1 MTEGVAL
8 RVNIASMR
16 FPGSGSRAGLIA
28 DLELEVPA
36 GGIAAL
42 VGRSGIGK
50 TTLLRIIAGLERRF
64 DGKVTLDGV
73 PVHKPSRAI
82 QIVYQDYRLL
92 PWKTVRENIAFSLHN
107 GTADAPSIDHWL
119 DFLHLRHRS
128 DAWPRE
134 LSGGEQARAALAR
147 VFVSPP
153 RVLLLDEAFH
163 NLDVVAKQKIQEE
176 LVTLLSEQKITTVV
190 VSHSIE
196 DAVYLADMIYVL
208 AESPMRVVRRIPVEL
223 QRPRARGDAEWS
235 RLVGEVTDSLRNGTG
250 EL

>member
-1 MTEGVAL
+1 MTEGVDL
-8 RVNIASMR
+8 RVHIASMG
-16 FPGSGSRAGLIA
+16 FPSSGSSASLIA

-64 DGKVTLDGV
+64 DGKVTLNGL
-73 PVHKPSRAI
+73 PVQKPSRAI

-107 GTADAPSIDHWL
+107 GTAAAHSIDRWL

-134 LSGGEQARAALAR
+134 LSGGEQARTALAR

-163 NLDVVAKQKIQEE
+163 NLDVVAKQTIQEE
-176 LVTLLSEQKITTVV
+176 LVTVLSDQKITTVV

-196 DAVYLADMIYVL
+196 DAVYLADVIYVL
-208 AESPMRVVRRIPVEL
+208 AESPMRVVQRIPVVL
-223 QRPRARGDAEWS
+223 PRPRVRGGVEWN
-235 RLVGEVTDSLRNGTG
+235 RLVEEVTNTLQNATYT
-250 EL
+250 